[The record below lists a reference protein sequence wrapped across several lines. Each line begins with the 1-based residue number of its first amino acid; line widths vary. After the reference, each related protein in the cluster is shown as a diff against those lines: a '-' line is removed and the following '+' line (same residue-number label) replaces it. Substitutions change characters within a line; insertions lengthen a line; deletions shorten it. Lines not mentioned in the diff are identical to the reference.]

1 MYASLLEL
9 STPSVV
15 LCAMANYMR
24 WTHVGADAKIEE
36 VFNRSIYWNSAVPA
50 AILIAGSYEVY
61 YGDKPDPANANQ
73 RIPLTWPDRITALA
87 KLFIHAAAIGLTGAV
102 VSHWCYT
109 RLSS

>member
-1 MYASLLEL
+1 MYTSLVEL

-15 LCAMANYMR
+15 LCAVANYIR
-24 WTHVGADAKIEE
+24 WTHVDSDAKIQE
-36 VFNRSIYWNSAVPA
+36 VFSRSIYWNCAVPA
-50 AILIAGSYEVY
+50 AILIAGAKEIY
-61 YGDKPDPANANQ
+61 DAHA
-73 RIPLTWPDRITALA
+73 TWTESSARFA